1 MMVWYTCRG
10 THAVSMWATCN
21 KKNVFIVFGNSQQHT
36 LAAAAKGQYRCIESH
51 NSQWKVAN
59 EGEDRLKDSPFAA
72 FPLALLIKPLLVS
85 THKLLF
91 FQHIFSC
98 CPSEEGELQS
108 SVVELSCPSVSIKPP
123 HLGMSRLAYGAVQL
137 LMCPFRY

>member
-59 EGEDRLKDSPFAA
+59 EGEDRLKVMRRT
-72 FPLALLIKPLLVS
+72 IV
-85 THKLLF
+85 
-91 FQHIFSC
+91 FSLC
-98 CPSEEGELQS
+98 CL
-108 SVVELSCPSVSIKPP
+108 PP
-123 HLGMSRLAYGAVQL
+123 R
-137 LMCPFRY
+137 PPN